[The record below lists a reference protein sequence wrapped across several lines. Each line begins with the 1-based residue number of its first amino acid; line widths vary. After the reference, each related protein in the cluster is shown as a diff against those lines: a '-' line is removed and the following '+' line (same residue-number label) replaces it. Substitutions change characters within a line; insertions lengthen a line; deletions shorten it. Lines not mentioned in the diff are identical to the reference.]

1 MRFRFFLSVCLLFAG
16 FFIGVIFV
24 YSFIHSTRLEDEFS
38 WRSIFL
44 TAQKFSFFS
53 SGSIDI
59 PHTPSFLTGL
69 PVAAQPQFVAAVMID
84 NFPDARP
91 QQIGLSEASIV
102 YEAIAEGGITRY
114 MAIVPVDNL
123 SMVGPVRSARPYFV
137 DWASEYGGFY
147 VHVGGSDT
155 ALNDLLSNSA
165 VYNIDGLSWEEV
177 TFASKE
183 IPVPEVLRSTTDFLV
198 NRLSTLGGKTLFQ
211 PHNLFLDLVYL
222 GVLGDFL
229 QSSVDRSFAPTE
241 SHFLFAED
249 PVLPVDAI
257 VVDSFSIDFSFPSYL
272 VDYVYDETT
281 GLYNRLLAGEPA
293 VDLLGSIQPKNV
305 IVLLTPA
312 VQVDDYGRL
321 DMDTR
326 SGGKAWVFTDGMMI
340 LGTWKYDAA
349 FGRTRFFASDGME
362 IALQAGQTWI
372 EVINRQNSLVVGQ

>member
-1 MRFRFFLSVCLLFAG
+1 MRRRFVFSVSLLFVG
-16 FFIGVIFV
+16 FFAGVVLV
-24 YSFIHSTRLEDEFS
+24 YSFTHSTRLEDEFS
-38 WRSIFL
+38 WRSIFP
-44 TAQKFSFFS
+44 TTQDFSIFS

-59 PHTPSFLTGL
+59 PHAPSFLTGL
-69 PVAAQPQFVAAVMID
+69 PVAAQPTFVAAVMVD

-91 QQIGLSEASIV
+91 QQIGLSAASIV

-114 MAIVPVDNL
+114 MAIVSVDDL

-137 DWASEYGGFY
+137 DWAGEYGGFY

-229 QSSVDRSFAPTE
+229 QSSVDRSFAPME

-249 PVLPVDAI
+249 PVFPVDAI
-257 VVDSFSIDFSFPSYL
+257 AVDSFSIDFSFPSYL
-272 VDYVYDETT
+272 VDYVYDENI

-293 VDLLGSIQPKNV
+293 VDLLGPIQPKNV
-305 IVLLTPA
+305 IVLFTPA

-326 SGGKAWVFTDGMMI
+326 SGGKALVFTDGMMI
-340 LGTWKYDAA
+340 TSTWSYDVDA
-349 FGRTRFFASDGME
+349 GRTRFFAMDGTE
-362 IALQAGQTWI
+362 ISLQAGQTWI
-372 EVINRQNSLVVGQ
+372 EVVNRQESLLLGQ